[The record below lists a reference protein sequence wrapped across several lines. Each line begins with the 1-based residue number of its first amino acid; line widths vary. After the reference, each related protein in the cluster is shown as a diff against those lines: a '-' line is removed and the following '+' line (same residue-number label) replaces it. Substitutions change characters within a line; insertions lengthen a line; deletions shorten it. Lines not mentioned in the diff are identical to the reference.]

1 MIRITGTYVWRDG
14 ARFEHDIYQHEHMAL
29 TRELLGPLGLT
40 RLEAE
45 RFVLP
50 KGPRVGEPVAATN
63 AYFAS
68 LEQAQAA
75 LAQAGAQLA
84 AHVVRYTDLQPQLRI
99 SELKPIV

>member
-14 ARFEHDIYQHEHMAL
+14 ARFDHAIYEDEHMAL
-29 TRELLGPLGLT
+29 TRELLTPLGLT

-50 KGPRVGEPVAATN
+50 RGPRAGEPVAATN

-75 LAQAGAQLA
+75 LAQAGAELA
-84 AHVVRYTDLQPQLRI
+84 AHVPRYTDLQPQLRI
-99 SELKPIV
+99 SALKPIV

>member
-1 MIRITGTYVWRDG
+1 MIRITGTYVWREG
-14 ARFEHDIYQHEHMAL
+14 ARFDHETYEREHMAL
-29 TRELLGPLGLT
+29 TRELLTPLGLT

-45 RFVLP
+45 RFLHP
-50 KGPRVGEPVAATN
+50 KGPRAGEPVAATN

-84 AHVVRYTDLQPQLRI
+84 AHVAQYTDLQPQLRLSQLTSI
-99 SELKPIV
+99 A